1 MNISCH
7 QVPLNTSRSSA
18 RLAVTT
24 AATLAALV
32 VCIPL
37 ATGCASS
44 GPKVADTE
52 VSNAELAIRAAE
64 NATATQHAKDLLDRA
79 RVALSAAQ
87 SDRARGDNDHARARL
102 EEALAAAEAAESKAR
117 SVQVAEQAAALQK
130 QLDDLDKR
138 IREFNAQAQR
148 P

>member
-1 MNISCH
+1 MS
-7 QVPLNTSRSSA
+7 TSRSSA
-18 RLAVTT
+18 RFAVTT
-24 AATLAALV
+24 AAALVALV

-44 GPKVADTE
+44 GPRVADTE
-52 VSNAELAIRAAE
+52 VSDAELAIRAAE

-79 RVALSAAQ
+79 RIALSAAQ
-87 SDRARGDNDHARARL
+87 SDRARGDNNHARARL
-102 EEALAAAEAAESKAR
+102 EEARAAAEAAESKAR
-117 SVQVAEQAAALQK
+117 SVRFAEEAAALQIR
-130 QLDDLDKR
+130 LDELDKR

>member
-1 MNISCH
+1 M
-7 QVPLNTSRSSA
+7 NTSRSSA
-18 RLAVTT
+18 RLAVAT
-24 AATLAALV
+24 AATLAVLV
-32 VCIPL
+32 VSVPL

-52 VSNAELAIRAAE
+52 VSDAELAIRAAE

-79 RVALSAAQ
+79 RIALSAAQ
-87 SDRARGDNDHARARL
+87 SDRARGDNNHARARL
-102 EEALAAAEAAESKAR
+102 QEARAAAEAAESKAR
-117 SVQVAEQAAALQK
+117 SVQDAQQAAALQL

>member
-1 MNISCH
+1 
-7 QVPLNTSRSSA
+7 LNTSRSSA

-24 AATLAALV
+24 AATLVALV

-37 ATGCASS
+37 TTGCASS
-44 GPKVADTE
+44 GPKVADSE
-52 VSNAELAIRAAE
+52 ASDAELAIRAAE

-87 SDRARGDNDHARARL
+87 SDRARGDNNHARARL
-102 EEALAAAEAAESKAR
+102 EEARAAAEAAESKAR

-138 IREFNAQAQR
+138 IREFDAQAQR

>member
-1 MNISCH
+1 
-7 QVPLNTSRSSA
+7 LNTSRSSA

-24 AATLAALV
+24 AAALAALL

-52 VSNAELAIRAAE
+52 VSDVDLAIRAAE

-87 SDRARGDNDHARARL
+87 SDRARGDNNHARARL
-102 EEALAAAEAAESKAR
+102 EEARAAAEAAESKAR

>member
-1 MNISCH
+1 M
-7 QVPLNTSRSSA
+7 NTSRNSA

-24 AATLAALV
+24 AAALAALV
-32 VCIPL
+32 VCVPL
-37 ATGCASS
+37 STACASS
-44 GPKVADTE
+44 GPRVADTE
-52 VSNAELAIRAAE
+52 VSDAELAIRAAE

-79 RVALSAAQ
+79 RIALSAAQ
-87 SDRARGDNDHARARL
+87 SDRARGDNNHARARL
-102 EEALAAAEAAESKAR
+102 QEARAAAEAAESKAR
-117 SVQVAEQAAALQK
+117 SVQVVEQAAALQK

>member
-1 MNISCH
+1 
-7 QVPLNTSRSSA
+7 LNTSKSSA
-18 RLAVTT
+18 RLAATT
-24 AATLAALV
+24 VAALAALV
-32 VCIPL
+32 VCIPF
-37 ATGCASS
+37 ATGWASS

-52 VSNAELAIRAAE
+52 VSDTELAIRAAE

-79 RVALSAAQ
+79 RIALSAAQ
-87 SDRARGDNDHARARL
+87 SDRARGDNDHARAHL
-102 EEALAAAEAAESKAR
+102 EEARAAAEAAESKAR
-117 SVQVAEQAAALQK
+117 SVQVVEQAAALQK